1 MGPRAGTAGFGR
13 FGGDLLVGNFGD
25 GRINAFAPDDEHGH
39 QSDRVHVTADHG
51 GDSGHDGGPDG
62 NGDDHGHDGGQG
74 HDDHGMQFEP
84 RGALRGD
91 RGKPIVIDGL
101 WALEFGM
108 GGANNGPA
116 TTLFFTAGP
125 DDESN
130 GLFGTITA
138 S

>member
-1 MGPRAGTAGFGR
+1 MNARAH
-13 FGGDLLVGNFGD
+13 
-25 GRINAFAPDDEHGH
+25 HGH
-39 QSDRVHVTADHG
+39 
-51 GDSGHDGGPDG
+51 GP
-62 NGDDHGHDGGQG
+62 GDDRGPGLG
-74 HDDHGMQFEP
+74 FEP

-91 RGKPIVIDGL
+91 HGKRIEIDGL
-101 WALEFGM
+101 WALQPGL